1 MVADVAK
8 AATTPASKGKPV
20 YQNPDDLALV
30 LLDKPAP
37 PGTAFMALPKALP
50 ATRSVRAVGY
60 GATSDLRRGSGSKQI
75 GFDQVLRT
83 TSVPVSSATDSLLT
97 IDQTTGTGICTGD
110 SGGPA
115 FIAAGKGFTVVGI
128 MIGVASPKTNDD
140 YCRGSAYFVSL
151 PRWTSWIES
160 AAAAFKQRL

>member
-1 MVADVAK
+1 MSD
-8 AATTPASKGKPV
+8 GEIPV
-20 YQNPDDLALV
+20 FPSHVPMFVPPHNYQVIHLFLAHQTGHR
-30 LLDKPAP
+30 P
-37 PGTAFMALPKALP
+37 
-50 ATRSVRAVGY
+50 S
-60 GATSDLRRGSGSKQI
+60 
-75 GFDQVLRT
+75 FDQVLRT

-160 AAAAFKQRL
+160 AAAAFKQPL